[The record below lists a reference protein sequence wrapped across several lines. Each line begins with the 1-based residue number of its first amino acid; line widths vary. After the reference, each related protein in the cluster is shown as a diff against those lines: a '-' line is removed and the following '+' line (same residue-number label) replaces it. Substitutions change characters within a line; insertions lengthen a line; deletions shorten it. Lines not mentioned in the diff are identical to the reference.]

1 MTDTIK
7 STQELIDEGY
17 ESHRDELETT
27 AELDVQIAF
36 HNHKNVYDDIMQAL
50 EKLLYQAYSQGWTDC
65 FKNHHEEINEIER
78 RHTETLLKNTEEL
91 LDRMFAP
98 TLAGVDS
105 KDK

>member
-36 HNHKNVYDDIMQAL
+36 HNHKHVYDDIMQAL

-65 FKNHHEEINEIER
+65 HTTQYHEITELQNRHSAEMMEMTER
-78 RHTETLLKNTEEL
+78 L

-98 TLAGVDS
+98 SEAGVAT
-105 KDK
+105 K